1 MTLAKGSVTCLL
13 ALGRGKD
20 KELAALSLVLGAN
33 SLMIPFLYFEEKK
46 NPLNPIL
53 NSDHLPDI
61 KE

>member
-46 NPLNPIL
+46 KPIK
-53 NSDHLPDI
+53 SHF
-61 KE
+61 E